1 MKKIFTILI
10 FTGISLSAFAQLNI
24 DQYFYIGRSRIY
36 FGNYVS
42 AIENLNIVI
51 KLRPNLPEPY
61 YFRGMAKHYIDDYR
75 GAKNDYDKA
84 LDIKPFYPEAYMYRG
99 MANYELKIVFAF
111 FFAIKLCRSV

>member
-1 MKKIFTILI
+1 MLFRMKKIIALLL
-10 FTGISLSAFAQLNI
+10 LSALSFPAFSQLNL

-51 KLRPNLPEPY
+51 KLRPSLPEPY
-61 YFRGMAKHYIDDYR
+61 YYRGMAKHYIDDFR

-84 LDIKPFYPEAYMYRG
+84 IDIKR
-99 MANYELKIVFAF
+99 FA
-111 FFAIKLCRSV
+111 KKV